1 MAEAKAPKV
10 EERLYTIPLRRH
22 FVLDSR
28 IRKANRAI
36 RIIEDFA
43 KRHTHADA
51 VKISEKV
58 NSEVWKRG
66 AKRPAG
72 RIKVKIKLEDGKAK
86 VMLPEE
92 IEIKPV
98 EKKTTAAMLKEKI
111 TGKKVSEVEKE
122 ARKAIEEEKAR
133 PALKEK
139 TEEKASDMEN
149 EAKKTAEAEKPDE
162 AKPSVT
168 DAPAEK
174 LNEEKTTIKK
184 PEDAGKR
191 KESAQK
197 EDKPKTKE
205 KK

>member
-1 MAEAKAPKV
+1 MAEVKAPKA
-10 EERLYTIPLRRH
+10 EERLYTIPLRIH

-72 RIKVKIKLEDGKAK
+72 RIRVKIKLEDGKAK

-92 IEIKPV
+92 IEIKSV

-139 TEEKASDMEN
+139 PEEKKASETQR
-149 EAKKTAEAEKPDE
+149 EERKAAEAVKQAE
-162 AKPSVT
+162 AKPAASELT
-168 DAPAEK
+168 DDK
-174 LNEEKTTIKK
+174 NKEEVRTKK
-184 PEDAGKR
+184 PEAADKKR
-191 KESAQK
+191 EPAQK
-197 EDKPKTKE
+197 EDKPKAKE